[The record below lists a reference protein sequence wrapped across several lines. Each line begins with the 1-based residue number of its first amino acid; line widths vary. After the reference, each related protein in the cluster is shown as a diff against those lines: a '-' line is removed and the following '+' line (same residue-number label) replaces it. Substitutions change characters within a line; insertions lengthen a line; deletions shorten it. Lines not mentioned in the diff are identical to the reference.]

1 MTEFRIGALRS
12 SFYLLEF
19 TFFSNKLCM
28 LTGFSLFMEQKN
40 SSANTRNQRTSL
52 LHLLDLFNPLTTNVS
67 IIKTPVS

>member
-1 MTEFRIGALRS
+1 
-12 SFYLLEF
+12 
-19 TFFSNKLCM
+19 M

-52 LHLLDLFNPLTTNVS
+52 LQLLDLFNPLTTNVS